1 MGVLEKR
8 GENMEIKNDVIQ
20 EPLQIYVT
28 ETLYNQLREIDRL
41 TRKEEVS
48 TLVDTNQKCLIINR
62 CVHPNLFIINYATQ
76 HFSEKEIVITE
87 SELYE
92 S

>member
-1 MGVLEKR
+1 MLH
-8 GENMEIKNDVIQ
+8 
-20 EPLQIYVT
+20 T
-28 ETLYNQLREIDRL
+28 QLREIDSL

-48 TLVDTNQKCLIINR
+48 TLIDTNRKCLIINR
-62 CVHPNLFIINYATQ
+62 CVHPNIFIINYPTNIYG
-76 HFSEKEIVITE
+76 EKEIVITE